1 MTRVPFHTQ
10 DTATA
15 RKLHPTEC
23 IAMAKIIAV
32 LIEATQ
38 AHYVT
43 ITIIVHLPSG
53 DRGVE
58 MVPLPPLMGA
68 QVVAMITKSLPTN
81 LLVSRTAAVVV
92 TLANMGLV
100 MGPAAMRGRA
110 MVAGVETEEGMRK
123 NPADMDTN
131 VWRSS
136 LPAVSAC
143 D

>member
-1 MTRVPFHTQ
+1 MTRVLFRTQ

-15 RKLHPTEC
+15 RKLHPTEG

-32 LIEATQ
+32 LIEAIQ
-38 AHYVT
+38 AHYIT
-43 ITIIVHLPSG
+43 ITIIVHLPRG
-53 DRGVE
+53 DRGIE
-58 MVPLPPLMGA
+58 MVPLPPLMGT
-68 QVVAMITKSLPTN
+68 QVVAMITESLPTS
-81 LLVSRTAAVVV
+81 LLVSRMAAVIM
-92 TLANMGLV
+92 TLPNMGLV

-123 NPADMDTN
+123 NPTDIDTN